1 MRLLQCFCRTVLS
14 VIAILAPIR
23 PLAAVGSPIAAALE
37 TQPKNATAA
46 PDHAHSTPRAA
57 AGTPLTSCGTIHA
70 PGLYYLKNDVTCVDT
85 GFAINADNVHLD
97 LNGHTIVYGSKD
109 KVVPAISICDRWFKP
124 LSSVPCGDSE
134 HNHPEVFNGRIVQAR
149 DSHAFTHAIWI
160 GQANGLSGGY
170 LHDLVIT
177 IQETGTQAIHGEY
190 PSSGWRIQNN
200 TINDN
205 VTNIQAPDQGAL
217 SARSH
222 FQGYAIWLDNGAN
235 SAGAGDT
242 ISGNKVNGSPQGG
255 IFDSNQN
262 TRIFKNI
269 IHLSSYYS
277 NDYGVIV
284 TADRQR
290 VYDNTIDGRGRG
302 IDAESSNFV
311 LSTNNIH
318 VHEEA
323 NNSEYNGC
331 ELNGTYGIRVKNYGG
346 DTRPSAGWLIDGNT
360 VQVDATYCGARA
372 MQFTDLDPS
381 VQGTVRSNFFKASAG
396 KQADYSLGFTGVNQ
410 SKIEFVKNTFSA
422 STCVLI
428 GNDGST
434 DGANVS
440 IQAGQTWNCAQ
451 STVHDTD
458 LTRSGSGSYPQSV
471 TIMDTIPKPRVQ
483 CGPNAMST
491 VRIGAFTQQCSR

>member
-1 MRLLQCFCRTVLS
+1 MRFLKCFSLAFLS
-14 VIAILAPIR
+14 IIAILALIR
-23 PLAAVGSPIAAALE
+23 LPAAARNSIAHLPASME
-37 TQPKNATAA
+37 QQASA
-46 PDHAHSTPRAA
+46 PARAHSSPRAA
-57 AGTPLTSCGTIHA
+57 AGIPLTSCETIHA
-70 PGLYYLKNDVTCVDT
+70 PGSYYLKNDVTCVDT
-85 GFAINADNVHLD
+85 GFAINADNVHLN

-109 KVVPAISICDRWFKP
+109 KVVPAISICDRWFKL
-124 LSSVPCGDSE
+124 LSSVPCGDSK
-134 HNHPEVFNGRIVQAR
+134 HNHPEVFNGRIVQAK
-149 DSHAFTHAIWI
+149 DSHAFTHAVWI

-170 LHDLVIT
+170 LHDLEIT

-190 PSSGWRIQNN
+190 PAAGWRIQDN

-205 VTNIQAPDQGAL
+205 VTNIQALDQGPL

-235 SAGAGDT
+235 SAGPGDT

-269 IHLSSYYS
+269 IHLTSYYS

-290 VYDNTIDGRGRG
+290 VYDNIIDGRGRG
-302 IDAESSNFV
+302 IDAESSNFI

-323 NNSEYNGC
+323 NNSEYHGC

-346 DTRPSAGWLIDGNT
+346 GTPPSSGWLIDGNA
-360 VQVDATYCGARA
+360 VLVEAPYCGARA
-372 MQFTDLDPS
+372 MQFTDLDPG
-381 VQGTVRSNFFKASAG
+381 VQGTVRSNFFKAIPG
-396 KQADYSLGFTGVNQ
+396 KQADYALGFTGVNQ
-410 SKIEFVKNTFSA
+410 SKIEFAKNTFTA
-422 STCVLI
+422 STCVLV
-428 GNDGST
+428 GNDGTT

-440 IQAGQTWNCAQ
+440 IQAGQTWYCAQ
-451 STVHDTD
+451 NTVHDTD
-458 LTRSGSGSYPQSV
+458 LTGAGGGSYPQSV
-471 TIMDTIPKPRVQ
+471 TIMDTIPKPNVL

-491 VRIGAFTQQCSR
+491 VRIGAFTKQCGR